1 MDQEKMQK
9 IADLISKQLE
19 LKNDFSKKFILETL
33 TAVQRFDSKHTEK
46 GLGEYGEFGGLGV
59 LIEMSKKY
67 NFLKNYYKTP
77 QKDLP
82 EVEEEMLKA
91 WEDIS
96 VFALMGKLVEQKE
109 WKE

>member
-19 LKNDFSKKFILETL
+19 LKNNFSKKFIMETL
-33 TAVQRFDSKHTEK
+33 TAIQRFDSKHTEK
-46 GLGEYGEFGGLGV
+46 GYGEYDEFGGLGV

-67 NFLKNYYKTP
+67 NFLKSAYKSADVD
-77 QKDLP
+77 KED
-82 EVEEEMLKA
+82 VSKA
-91 WEDIS
+91 WEDVSI
-96 VFALMGKLVEQKE
+96 FALMGKLVEEKN